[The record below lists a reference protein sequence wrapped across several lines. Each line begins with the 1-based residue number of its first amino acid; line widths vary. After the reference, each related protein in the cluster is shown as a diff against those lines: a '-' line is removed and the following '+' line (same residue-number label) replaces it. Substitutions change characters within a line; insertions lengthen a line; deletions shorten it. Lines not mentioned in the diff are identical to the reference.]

1 MRAAVLMN
9 FTTHPLKVKRSC
21 LRTAEEEEEEDPRRT
36 MGAVVFLRRAGHIRG
51 RLLAR
56 RPASP
61 AGPSR
66 CRTWWD

>member
-36 MGAVVFLRRAGHIRG
+36 MGAVVF
-51 RLLAR
+51 
-56 RPASP
+56 
-61 AGPSR
+61 
-66 CRTWWD
+66 D